1 MASTSAPPPSS
12 SSSWPPDP
20 IPPVGYLSRKAL
32 PIKRNDAESLTRED
46 VQFDLLN
53 HIFSDQTAVF
63 TPQTPGKTTKLPFKE
78 LYINALYNSSKCSKV
93 LKEKMVET
101 PAFALEF
108 AKICLLTNVGRIN
121 TTMAF
126 FPEMKTALRTYHP
139 VPSLQKTD
147 GNAQDAPRIKNC
159 LKAALLPS
167 ELKTLPPSSPDEIL
181 LKLRSGKRPPTS
193 VVNLVFVLSNHAA
206 PLARVHF
213 DGTVNFLD
221 FFLPKPLASADRAR
235 AFLWFMYHYLENPAG
250 SNPFDDD
257 YSRKHP
263 NMAPYLRPLTQREA
277 ARENVDTEDEIIW
290 GNMMSNQRNI
300 FLHKLVSSM
309 ESDKKAKPAAPH
321 FVPAAPEATPSVGH
335 RTGQDPSRDEAPFMF
350 YVPGREPTP
359 SREVNEQETP
369 MLLLDP
375 RQSRRHQTEHR
386 QQNQPPAAPPQY
398 IRHRQPSQQQQLPRH
413 HTIPIMPR
421 SHTRTYSAPI
431 SRQEEGRSIVEQAF
445 HMALNSDP
453 LLDSDEE
460 NADDNLRVDYRRRLD
475 VLTRIRGRPPTPDP
489 IPPQEQHFYSARLP

>member
-46 VQFDLLN
+46 VQYDLLN

-63 TPQTPGKTTKLPFKE
+63 TPQTPGKASKLAFKD

-181 LKLRSGKRPPTS
+181 LKLRSKRPPTS

-235 AFLWFMYHYLENPAG
+235 AFLWFMYHYLESPTG

-277 ARENVDTEDEIIW
+277 SRENVDTEDEIIW

-309 ESDKKAKPAAPH
+309 ESDKKSKPAAPH
-321 FVPAAPEATPSVGH
+321 FVPAAPEPTPSIGH
-335 RTGQDPSRDEAPFMF
+335 RTGQEPSRDEAPFMF

-359 SREVNEQETP
+359 SREVNEQ
-369 MLLLDP
+369 DP
-375 RQSRRHQTEHR
+375 RHSRRHQTEPH
-386 QQNQPPAAPPQY
+386 QQNQPPVAPPQY
-398 IRHRQPSQQQQLPRH
+398 IRHRQPPQQQQSLPRQ

-431 SRQEEGRSIVEQAF
+431 SRQEEGRSIVQQAF

-460 NADDNLRVDYRRRLD
+460 NADDHLRVDYRRRLD